1 MKGCEGMSRKKE
13 GNPCA
18 DECPVKNAME
28 ILDGKWTILII
39 RDLLGGKKRFGEL
52 RYSLEGVSPKVLTQ
66 RLKLLEEA
74 KLIRKI
80 IYPVMP
86 PKVEYELTETGNQ
99 LNPVIESLAVWGSK
113 LVEKTRKQ
121 MQ

>member
-1 MKGCEGMSRKKE
+1 MSNKKQ

-18 DECPVKNAME
+18 DDCPVKNAME

-39 RDLLGGKKRFGEL
+39 RDLLVGKKRFGEL
-52 RYSLEGVSPKVLTQ
+52 RYSLDGVSPKVLTQ
-66 RLKLLEEA
+66 RLKLLEEEQ
-74 KLIRKI
+74 LIRKI

-99 LNPVIESLAVWGSK
+99 LYPVIESLAVWGNQ
-113 LVEKTRKQ
+113 LVNKK
-121 MQ
+121 